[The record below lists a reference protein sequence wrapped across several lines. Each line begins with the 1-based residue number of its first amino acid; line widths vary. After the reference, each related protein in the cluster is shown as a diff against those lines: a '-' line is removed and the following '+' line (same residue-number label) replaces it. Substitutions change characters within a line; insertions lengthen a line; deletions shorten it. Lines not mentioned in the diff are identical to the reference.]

1 MSGFVK
7 WFRLLLEGGV
17 YSKFILVMPP
27 RLLLGLKSQQITQDF
42 STIALNNN
50 RINIKLL
57 SANKVRNKIWSPMLD
72 NHTAG

>member
-7 WFRLLLEGGV
+7 WFCLLLEGGV
-17 YSKFILVMPP
+17 YSKFILAMPP

-50 RINIKLL
+50 RNMKLL
-57 SANKVRNKIWSPMLD
+57 FATKLRNKIWSPMLD

>member
-1 MSGFVK
+1 MELFAYTFDEWVCEVVLPIV
-7 WFRLLLEGGV
+7 RGGV

-27 RLLLGLKSQQITQDF
+27 RLLLGLKSQQITHDF

-57 SANKVRNKIWSPMLD
+57 SANKVRNKI
-72 NHTAG
+72 

>member
-1 MSGFVK
+1 MSGFLK
-7 WFRLLLEGGV
+7 WFCLLLEGGV
-17 YSKFILVMPP
+17 YSKFILAMPP

-50 RINIKLL
+50 RINMKLL
-57 SANKVRNKIWSPMLD
+57 FATKLRNKIWSPMLD